1 MVSRALN
8 LATVTLLIGCLAA
21 GAAHAQA
28 TNLEA
33 GKSPSQIFAGTCN
46 ACHKSPRGLLKTVPA
61 SSLPGY
67 LRQHYTTSSDM
78 ASVLSSYLV
87 SNGATDTR
95 YQAKQEPG
103 KQGRDAKQEPKQEPK
118 QEAGKPAGPPDHI
131 DRFGRR
137 QRPATPAQEAGKP
150 EVEPAAKPDAD
161 GLAPQGEGG
170 RAGRNA
176 KRLARPGEAPDAAT
190 DSKSGAKQKLSKRG
204 KGGEELPKPEAA
216 KPDTAKEEPASSEPP
231 KEEAVKT
238 ETAKTAPANTDA
250 GKADTSKADKAD
262 TSKTDNAKTDAA
274 KDEADQPEGTQPAPK
289 ERSESAKVDAPR
301 ETGGS
306 EPAPL
311 RPDPVPPVAPAPST
325 PAAPPAPAAS
335 GTAEPAASPSAP
347 APPAAP
353 VRPPV
358 TAVAPPSAP
367 QAAPAGP
374 PEPPISR

>member
-1 MVSRALN
+1 M
-8 LATVTLLIGCLAA
+8 TLLIGSLAP
-21 GAAHAQA
+21 GAAHAQV
-28 TNLEA
+28 TNLVA

-78 ASVLSSYLV
+78 ASLLSSYLV

-103 KQGRDAKQEPKQEPK
+103 KQGKDAKQEPK
-118 QEAGKPAGPPDHI
+118 QEAGKPAGPPDHV

-137 QRPATPAQEAGKP
+137 PRPAPPAQEAAKP
-150 EVEPAAKPDAD
+150 EAEPAAKPDAD
-161 GLAPQGEGG
+161 GLTPQGEGG

-190 DSKSGAKQKLSKRG
+190 DSKSGAKQKQSKRG
-204 KGGEELPKPEAA
+204 KGGEELPKPEEAA

-231 KEEAVKT
+231 KEDAVKT
-238 ETAKTAPANTDA
+238 ETAKTAPAKTDT
-250 GKADTSKADKAD
+250 GKADISKI
-262 TSKTDNAKTDAA
+262 DNAKTDAA
-274 KDEADQPEGTQPAPK
+274 KGEVDKPEGAQPAPE

-306 EPAPL
+306 EPAQL
-311 RPDPVPPVAPAPST
+311 RPDPVPPVAPASST

-335 GTAEPAASPSAP
+335 GMAEPAAIPSAP
-347 APPAAP
+347 VPPAAP
-353 VRPPV
+353 VPPPV

-374 PEPPISR
+374 PVPPISR